1 MLCERDLGFALQQQ
15 QLARLSKTQHL
26 VQSNGGIVVR
36 YHLQQELLVA
46 LGGEHRYHPIEH
58 CPADAASTVFGKDR
72 RSGIVNGALAF
83 PRPKAVER
91 KPDRTLVVKAS
102 GGPVQIYVVERDVIL
117 ELTFGQLELDDVIG
131 ETGHERFMYY
141 AELVGAEQPVFK
153 GGVFVCRK
161 HLLKFGALGCLAKS
175 ITKIEQ
181 SRRKM
186 QVLLADEYGFCF
198 GVERAVD
205 MVEDALGEG
214 ETVRSLG
221 PLIHNE
227 QEMARLGS
235 QGVTTISDPVQIKRG
250 ETAVIRAHGVTPE
263 IQRELEEKASKVVD
277 ATCPFVTRVQK
288 LAARAAEQDRHV
300 IIVGSPDHP
309 EMIGVKGYAPNH
321 AFVIRDESE
330 VAALPQL
337 RNPLVVSQTTIK
349 AKTFFDTA
357 EAIKTKTDD
366 EVQVVNTICSAT
378 RDRQDAARAL
388 AGMVDAFYII
398 GGRHSSNSVKLL
410 AVCKEQCEKSFLI
423 ETEDEIDPDDISGA
437 NRVGVTAGASTPEWL
452 IQKIVKHLET
462 LGRQN
467 ELALK

>member
-1 MLCERDLGFALQQQ
+1 
-15 QLARLSKTQHL
+15 
-26 VQSNGGIVVR
+26 
-36 YHLQQELLVA
+36 
-46 LGGEHRYHPIEH
+46 
-58 CPADAASTVFGKDR
+58 
-72 RSGIVNGALAF
+72 
-83 PRPKAVER
+83 
-91 KPDRTLVVKAS
+91 
-102 GGPVQIYVVERDVIL
+102 
-117 ELTFGQLELDDVIG
+117 
-131 ETGHERFMYY
+131 
-141 AELVGAEQPVFK
+141 
-153 GGVFVCRK
+153 
-161 HLLKFGALGCLAKS
+161 
-175 ITKIEQ
+175 
-181 SRRKM
+181 M

-205 MVEDALGEG
+205 MVEEALGEG

-227 QEMARLGS
+227 QEMARLGN

-250 ETAVIRAHGVTPE
+250 ETAVIRAHGVTPDV
-263 IQRELEEKASKVVD
+263 QRELEEKASKVVD

-330 VAALPQL
+330 VAGLPRL

-366 EVQVVNTICSAT
+366 EVQIVNTICSAT

-423 ETEDEIDPDDISGA
+423 ETEDEINPGDIEGA
-437 NRVGVTAGASTPEWL
+437 SRVGVTAGASTPEWL
-452 IQKIVKHLET
+452 IQKIVKHLED

-467 ELALK
+467 DLALK